1 MRKVQMRN
9 QLKKILENSAIPI
22 EELALDVCRES
33 IHDLGKVKHSH
44 ALSKLD
50 KAQILTNSIDEN
62 QLEEL
67 YYRMSTIHETG
78 TFHGKFYNLKGFNR
92 VHRIKSLNKKKAIN
106 PKSLYLKIDIVSST
120 ELLENL
126 GEAFETHVIK
136 ILEYCKLC
144 FTERSGAF
152 ITQEGDA
159 LYFSFS
165 NNEVAGA
172 RDLFNS
178 TLKFIKWLEEYNLFY
193 NDLEDSISLKFVGLS
208 IPTHKDDED
217 KHTITERL
225 TVFEKKFGKADSLII
240 DENIWKNI
248 PVNANNRIRKFY
260 ISDGMFYGMY
270 KRFAFQNSFENAEV
284 LC

>member
-1 MRKVQMRN
+1 MRN

-22 EELALDVCRES
+22 EELALDIFRES
-33 IHDLGKVKHSH
+33 IHELGNVKHSH
-44 ALSKLD
+44 TLSKMD

-62 QLEEL
+62 QLEDL
-67 YYRMSTIHETG
+67 YSRMSAIHETG
-78 TFHGKFYNLKGFNR
+78 TFHGKFYNLTGFNR
-92 VHRIKSLNKKKAIN
+92 IRSLNKQKVLN

-120 ELLENL
+120 ELLQNL
-126 GEAFETHVIK
+126 GEAFEAHVVK
-136 ILEYCKLC
+136 ILEYCKFC
-144 FTERSGAF
+144 FTERSGTL
-152 ITQEGDA
+152 INQEGDA

-165 NNEVAGA
+165 NDEVAGA
-172 RDLFNS
+172 RDMFDS
-178 TLKFIKWLEEYNLFY
+178 TLKYIKWLEEYNLFY
-193 NDLEDSISLKFVGLS
+193 NDLEEAISLKFVGLS

-225 TVFEKKFGKADSLII
+225 TVFEKKFGKAGSLII

-248 PVNANNRIRKFY
+248 HGHVNRRIRKFY

-270 KRFAFQNSFENAEV
+270 KRFAFQNCFDNSKV